1 MTSLQSKA
9 LIYFERLHADY
20 DANHKYKC
28 LIDGCEKVYDG
39 RKKSNLVVHIK
50 LKHLGVYENFI
61 DPPAELRNSVPMAI
75 RRIKFIRNCT
85 ELVTI
90 NSCPF
95 SHLNLSGYQKSTEYE
110 LNVLKQAGY
119 GTGLGSPHRLAVKEY
134 IKDVS
139 LKVIDRIKAE
149 TKNKFVSLMVDTAT
163 KNKRSIMGL
172 CLQFIVN
179 GRTVIRS
186 IGMIQLTE
194 SHSSVNLMRLIF
206 DRLSLY
212 GINKEQLISV
222 TTDNAANM
230 TCMIRHMNENFEDD
244 SGNPADAAEKPNTH
258 IASERDTFDAT
269 EENQATELMSFLNFE
284 FDEDEEELIASTDLL
299 ADEDARVEAELAEM
313 LSDRV
318 DLENL
323 LRDLRSNIDAHTM
336 NIKGVRC
343 ASHTLQLAIRDALSS
358 EKRFSFLI
366 KLCRAVCKLLRKQ
379 SYANKL
385 HDEGIMARVPRLDV
399 VTRWNSTYIMV
410 LTIVFVFSPFNKFT
424 CRVFNYLFTAI
435 RLVEVQRCY

>member
-1 MTSLQSKA
+1 M
-9 LIYFERLHADY
+9 YFERLHAEN

-50 LKHLGVYENFI
+50 LKHFAFYEQFI

-75 RRIKFIRNCT
+75 RRIRFIRNCT

-95 SHLNLSGYQKSTEYE
+95 SYLNLSGYQKSTEYE

-119 GTGLGSPHRLAVKEY
+119 GAGLGAPHRLAVKEY

-149 TKNKFVSLMVDTAT
+149 TKNKFVSLMLDTAT
-163 KNKRSIMGL
+163 KNKRSIMGM
-172 CLQFIVN
+172 CLQFIDN

-206 DRLSLY
+206 DRLIFF
-212 GINKEQLISV
+212 GINKNQLISV

-230 TCMIRHMNENFEDD
+230 TCMIRLMNENFEDD
-244 SGNPADAAEKPNTH
+244 SGNIDDSAGDPTIH
-258 IASERDTFDAT
+258 IASERDQFDMT
-269 EENQATELMSFLNFE
+269 EESQATEVMSLSNFDFE
-284 FDEDEEELIASTDLL
+284 LDEEELISSTDTDLL
-299 ADEDARVEAELAEM
+299 VDEDARVEAELAEM

-323 LRDLRSNIDAHTM
+323 LRDLRSNIDAYTM
-336 NIKGVRC
+336 NIKGIRC
-343 ASHTLQLAIRDALSS
+343 ASHTLQLA
-358 EKRFSFLI
+358 
-366 KLCRAVCKLLRKQ
+366 V
-379 SYANKL
+379 
-385 HDEGIMARVPRLDV
+385 
-399 VTRWNSTYIMV
+399 
-410 LTIVFVFSPFNKFT
+410 
-424 CRVFNYLFTAI
+424 
-435 RLVEVQRCY
+435 